1 MKTDELIRNVER
13 LNKRVAALEVRDTA
27 MVIERLD
34 SFSNALR
41 HMWKEIERVLGQR
54 MERPPRQ
61 PAEPPPVSGVGEIA
75 RDIKR
80 EAARRDGERAV
91 R

>member
-54 MERPPRQ
+54 MERPPRP
-61 PAEPPPVSGVGEIA
+61 PAETPPVSGVGEIA